1 MVGVTKSLIFHYAK
15 CVMKNTFVMSKKV
28 SLRFSKSWVS
38 VLILFWIPFS
48 LFCQKID
55 HTFLQPDEGE
65 KFVSIYLTVNDLSVS
80 KLNSKAEDLDTLT
93 QVNKKKAKGKFKHFG
108 FRITAN
114 TIYYDDR
121 KKSLVGNFISYNFDA
136 DTIYFAMS
144 EKSGDILFIE
154 ISQLD
159 QEKKSVV
166 IRENKLN
173 GKPFKYCS
181 ENCILERRS
190 S

>member
-1 MVGVTKSLIFHYAK
+1 
-15 CVMKNTFVMSKKV
+15 MSKIV
-28 SLRFSKSWVS
+28 CNQFSKSWVF

-55 HTFLQPDEGE
+55 HTYLEPDKGE
-65 KFVSIYLTVNDLSVS
+65 KFISVYLTINDLSVS
-80 KLNSKAEDLDTLT
+80 KLNSKIEDLDTIT
-93 QVNKKKAKGKFKHFG
+93 QVKKKKAKGKFNYFG

-114 TIYYDDR
+114 TIYYGYR
-121 KKSLVGNFISYNFDA
+121 KKGFVGNFISYHFEA
-136 DTIYFAMS
+136 DTLHFVMS
-144 EKSGDILFIE
+144 EKNGDILFIE
-154 ISQLD
+154 ISHLN

-173 GKPFKYCS
+173 GKTFKYYS

>member
-1 MVGVTKSLIFHYAK
+1 
-15 CVMKNTFVMSKKV
+15 MSKKV
-28 SLRFSKSWVS
+28 SLRFSKNSVF
-38 VLILFWIPFS
+38 VLILFWVPFS

-65 KFVSIYLTVNDLSVS
+65 KFVSIYLTVNDISVS
-80 KLNSKAEDLDTLT
+80 KLNSKTDDLDTLI
-93 QVNKKKAKGKFKHFG
+93 QLKKKKAKGKFKHFG

-144 EKSGDILFIE
+144 EKNGDILFIE

-173 GKPFKYCS
+173 GKTFKYYS

>member
-1 MVGVTKSLIFHYAK
+1 
-15 CVMKNTFVMSKKV
+15 MSIIV
-28 SLRFSKSWVS
+28 SNQFSKSWVF

-65 KFVSIYLTVNDLSVS
+65 KFVSIYLLVNDLNVS
-80 KLNSKAEDLDTLT
+80 KLNSKIEDLDTIT
-93 QVNKKKAKGKFKHFG
+93 QVKKKKAKGKFNYFG

-121 KKSLVGNFISYNFDA
+121 KKGFVGNFISYYFDA
-136 DTIYFAMS
+136 DTLNFVMS
-144 EKSGDILFIE
+144 EKNGDILFIK
-154 ISQLD
+154 ISRLN

-166 IRENKLN
+166 IRQNKLN
-173 GKPFKYCS
+173 GKTFKYYS

>member
-1 MVGVTKSLIFHYAK
+1 
-15 CVMKNTFVMSKKV
+15 MSIII
-28 SLRFSKSWVS
+28 SNQFSKSWVF

-55 HTFLQPDEGE
+55 HTYLEPDEGE
-65 KFVSIYLTVNDLSVS
+65 KFISVYLTINDLSVS
-80 KLNSKAEDLDTLT
+80 KLNSKIEDLDTIT
-93 QVNKKKAKGKFKHFG
+93 QVKKKKAKGKFNYFG

-121 KKSLVGNFISYNFDA
+121 KKGFVGNFISYHFEA
-136 DTIYFAMS
+136 DTLHFVMS
-144 EKSGDILFIE
+144 EKNGDILFIE
-154 ISQLD
+154 ISHLN

-173 GKPFKYCS
+173 GKTFKYYS